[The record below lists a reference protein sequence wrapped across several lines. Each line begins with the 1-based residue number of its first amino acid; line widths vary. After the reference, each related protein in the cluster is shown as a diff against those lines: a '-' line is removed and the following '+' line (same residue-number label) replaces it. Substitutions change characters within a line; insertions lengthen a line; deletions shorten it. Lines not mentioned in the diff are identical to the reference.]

1 MSEVQLITDST
12 CDLSPELL
20 QKHDI
25 DVLPLYVNF
34 EEESF
39 QDNVDMTTPE
49 MYRKVQELGIVPKTA
64 AASPGDFESV
74 FKKHLEA
81 GKHIVYAGIGSKF
94 SATLQNAMIAKQNL
108 NANNI
113 HLVDSENLSSGSGL
127 LMLKAAKFRDAG
139 DDAKTIAKKMR
150 DLTPKVR
157 TQFVIDTL
165 EYLHKGG
172 RLKAISRLV
181 GSMLRIKPII
191 KVVDGEMAIGKK
203 ARGKTQAG
211 IKLMVRDALKDQGNI
226 DEDFFMITHSEADQH
241 VDYIRGRIEEE
252 LGHNNIVETQA
263 GCVISSH
270 CGPGTIGILYIVK
283 E

>member
-1 MSEVQLITDST
+1 MSRVQLITDST
-12 CDLSPELL
+12 CDLSAELL
-20 QKHDI
+20 KEHNI

-39 QDNVDMTTPE
+39 KDNVDMTTPQMYEKVKE
-49 MYRKVQELGIVPKTA
+49 MGIVPKTA
-64 AASPGDFESV
+64 AASPGDFETA
-74 FKKHLEA
+74 FKKHLDE
-81 GKHIVYAGIGSKF
+81 GKEIVYAGIGSKF
-94 SATLQNAMIAKQNL
+94 SATLQNAMIAKQSL
-108 NANNI
+108 NSDAI

-127 LMLKAAKFRDAG
+127 LMLKAAKYRDAG

-150 DLTPKVR
+150 TLTPKIR

-181 GSMLRIKPII
+181 GSMLRLKPII

-203 ARGKTQAG
+203 ARGKTETG
-211 IKLMVRDALKDQGNI
+211 IKLMIRDALKDAGNI
-226 DEDFFMITHSEADQH
+226 DEDFFMITHSEADRH
-241 VDYIRGRIEEE
+241 VDYIRERIQEEIS
-252 LGHNNIVETQA
+252 HKNIVETQA